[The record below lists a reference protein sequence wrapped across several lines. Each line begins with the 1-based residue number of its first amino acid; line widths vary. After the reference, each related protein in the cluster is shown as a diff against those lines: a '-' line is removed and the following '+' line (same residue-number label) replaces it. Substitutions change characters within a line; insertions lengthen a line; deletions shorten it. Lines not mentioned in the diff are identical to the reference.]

1 MNMQESKYSGIEE
14 FITNGIDDT
23 KMDKVIENFKKNIPE
38 NRIQNWYWRSVLKQ
52 WYEDGINYDVE
63 YEAAVNSLS
72 EDKVREVFKE
82 LLGSGNFI
90 ELIVSPS
97 EK

>member
-1 MNMQESKYSGIEE
+1 MNNIIYS
-14 FITNGIDDT
+14 
-23 KMDKVIENFKKNIPE
+23 NI
-38 NRIQNWYWRSVLKQ
+38 VT
-52 WYEDGINYDVE
+52 
-63 YEAAVNSLS
+63 

-82 LLGSGNFI
+82 LLGSGNYI